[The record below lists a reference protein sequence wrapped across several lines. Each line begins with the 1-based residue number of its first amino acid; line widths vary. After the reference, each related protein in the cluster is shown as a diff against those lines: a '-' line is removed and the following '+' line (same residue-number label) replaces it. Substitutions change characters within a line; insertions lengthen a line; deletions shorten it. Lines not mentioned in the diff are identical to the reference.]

1 MTSARKAKR
10 KLSEISFEK
19 EGAHVALV
27 SKDQGGGA
35 NGHNYALVL
44 KANKF
49 SPEFV
54 EKMQQVR
61 VTMELPDFLSKFFY
75 LYGDD
80 AKVLATMMGY
90 VEPADTQEMEAE
102 EADSKM
108 QDWIKE
114 RMSSFEV
121 LKALHET
128 DDLSSVLSKLDEN
141 EYLAMLKDQ
150 ALIEKAFK
158 KESASSEADTSIA
171 SEVKKEEVSASV
183 VEAKVEK
190 SMDEENKVE
199 MVEKSA
205 LETLQKALDDQKA
218 ELQEAQELIKAF
230 KAEKQAAL
238 EKAREEK
245 LSAVVKNSEHAAV
258 LFKAVK
264 SLDDE
269 LFAEVL
275 KAFEGM
281 VAVVEKSELFE
292 EKGAQVESQE
302 TPVENPVAKA
312 LRARLEKQAQAK

>member
-27 SKDQGGGA
+27 SKDQGGPA
-35 NGHNYALVL
+35 NGHDYSLVL

-61 VTMELPDFLSKFFY
+61 VTMELPDFLRKFFN
-75 LYGDD
+75 LYWDD
-80 AKVLATMMGY
+80 AEVLASMMGY
-90 VEPADTQEMEAE
+90 VHETGEDE
-102 EADSKM
+102 EYDPNE
-108 QDWIKE
+108 WIKSRLE
-114 RMSSFEV
+114 AFEV
-121 LKALHET
+121 LKAAHEAQNIA
-128 DDLSSVLSKLDEN
+128 DVLSGLDETQ
-141 EYLAMLKDQ
+141 YLAMLKDQ

-158 KESASSEADTSIA
+158 KESASGEADTSIA

-264 SLDDE
+264 ALDDE

>member
-61 VTMELPDFLSKFFY
+61 VTMELPDFLRKFFG
-75 LYGDD
+75 LYWDD
-80 AKVLATMMGY
+80 AEVLASMMGY
-90 VEPADTQEMEAE
+90 VREADEAE
-102 EADSKM
+102 EYDPNE
-108 QDWIKE
+108 WIKSRLE
-114 RMSSFEV
+114 AFEV
-121 LKALHET
+121 LKAAHEAQNIA
-128 DDLSSVLSKLDEN
+128 DVLSGLDETQ
-141 EYLAMLKDQ
+141 YLAMLKDQ
-150 ALIEKAFK
+150 ALVEKAFK

-205 LETLQKALDDQKA
+205 LETLQKALEDQKA

>member
-61 VTMELPDFLSKFFY
+61 VTMELPDFLRKFFN
-75 LYGDD
+75 LYWDD
-80 AKVLATMMGY
+80 AEVLASMMGY
-90 VEPADTQEMEAE
+90 VHETDEAE
-102 EADSKM
+102 EYDPNE
-108 QDWIKE
+108 WIKSRLE
-114 RMSSFEV
+114 AFEV
-121 LKALHET
+121 LKAANEAQNIA
-128 DDLSSVLSKLDEN
+128 DVLSGLDETQ
-141 EYLAMLKDQ
+141 YLAMLKDQ

-205 LETLQKALDDQKA
+205 LETLQKALEDQKA